1 MEQRIE
7 TTSRDFASNVAIGR
21 HRQKRDVDAVDN
33 RSTDMKVITTPHAV
47 GQRPSDAPKVIVPT
61 AQVPNPQHEQVPV
74 KGGTHDN
81 TD

>member
-1 MEQRIE
+1 
-7 TTSRDFASNVAIGR
+7 
-21 HRQKRDVDAVDN
+21 
-33 RSTDMKVITTPHAV
+33 MKVITTPHAV